1 MNPFKELKDC
11 LSKEFC
17 GNTLIFSLLLVI
29 ILLVIYT
36 IIFNLIRFCHLEHVY
51 RRQQAALSSS
61 CTSSCREEERDTQPS
76 APQQSVRHSLL
87 AIAWTRRRRTCWQ
100 RRQSRRSTRRTS
112 WAPSAE
118 ATARTTD
125 WPWNHKKSGPSTE
138 SLKNAGSSLIT
149 ASLRN
154 IRVVGVEKNKIKY
167 RTILKSKFKINIVSD
182 SCGEIQLCNDSALK
196 TSSLSSSASSSSS
209 SKRRTITR
217 EEVFLCEMWLE
228 EVNIRTIYLW
238 YTTEPTRWVVPANN

>member
-61 CTSSCREEERDTQPS
+61 CTSSCREEDRDTQPS
-76 APQQSVRHSLL
+76 APQPSVRHSLL

-112 WAPSAE
+112 AE
-118 ATARTTD
+118 ATATAMIR
-125 WPWNHKKSGPSTE
+125 
-138 SLKNAGSSLIT
+138 LIVHQQT
-149 ASLRN
+149 RVAWILQLRHQPQ
-154 IRVVGVEKNKIKY
+154 
-167 RTILKSKFKINIVSD
+167 D
-182 SCGEIQLCNDSALK
+182 HH
-196 TSSLSSSASSSSS
+196 
-209 SKRRTITR
+209 
-217 EEVFLCEMWLE
+217 
-228 EVNIRTIYLW
+228 
-238 YTTEPTRWVVPANN
+238 